1 MQCSKCEKEYSQP
14 ILPFHIKRCNCNN
27 NENEE
32 VGADYSI
39 VVNNS
44 MSSVPNLDS
53 GGTRFKAAHLIK
65 EFPYDEITLNLTD
78 DDTPALNLIGAFE
91 NWSFKNAPK
100 IANMSDSR
108 FTSVDLTL
116 MFDKSLVEDVPIY
129 DTSKCSNLGNMFR
142 DCNYL
147 SETSLDNILQMC
159 VNSKVTSSTKKKLSQ
174 VIGNCIY
181 GTGKYSQYSRSEYP
195 DMTEAN
201 EIDISTLPHYQ
212 NFIDAGWT
220 LI

>member
-14 ILPFHIKRCNCNN
+14 ILPFHIKRCNGNN

-32 VGADYSI
+32 IGADYSI

-65 EFPYDEITLNLTD
+65 EFPYDEITLNLTES
-78 DDTPALNLIGAFE
+78 DTMLNLSGAFE
-91 NWSFKNAPK
+91 KWAFKNAPK
-100 IANMSDSR
+100 IVNMSDSR
-108 FTSVDLTL
+108 FTYIDLSL
-116 MFDKSLVEDVPIY
+116 MFDNSLVEDVPIY
-129 DTSKCSNLGNMFR
+129 DTSKCSSLGNMFR
-142 DCNYL
+142 DCHYL
-147 SETSLDNILQMC
+147 NASSLDNILLMC
-159 VNSKVTSSTKKKLSQ
+159 INSGVTSSTNKKLSK

-195 DMTEAN
+195 NMTEAN

-212 NFIDAGWT
+212 DFIDAGWT